1 MNTNSVDVM
10 IYIHS
15 HKDKLVLES
24 GITTKIEQLAGVIKA
39 SVSPIVKQLVVVKYD
54 PDSIS
59 AQSVLRAV
67 KSNGYSGA
75 LVGM

>member
-15 HKDKLVLES
+15 HKDKPVLES

-39 SVSPIVKQLVVVKYD
+39 NVSPIVKQLVVVKYD

>member
-10 IYIHS
+10 IYIQNQ
-15 HKDKLVLES
+15 DKPVSEA
-24 GITTKIEQLAGVIKA
+24 GITTRIEQLAGVIKA
-39 SVSPIVKQLVVVKYD
+39 NVSPIVKQLVVVKYD

-59 AQSVLRAV
+59 AQSLLHAV
-67 KSNGYSGA
+67 KSNGYTGA